1 VFGCFLAGGGSGACL
16 CSIETSIRD
25 VSDIVRS

>member
-1 VFGCFLAGGGSGACL
+1 VFGCFFACGSGACL
-16 CSIETSIRD
+16 CSIETSILD